1 MRVEWF
7 ENPDN
12 VAYVPIEDFADNFGK
27 ETGISGLREK
37 IEEFRQSPTAEGVV
51 LIGKKR
57 SALKLFIP
65 DLVFSKHIDMGETVW
80 VYIGE
85 MYPAYCLYWPMPEEQ
100 M

>member
-12 VAYVPIEDFADNFGK
+12 VAYVKIEDFAENFGK

-37 IEEFRQSPTAEGVV
+37 IEAFRANPKAEGEV

-65 DLVFSKHIDMGETVW
+65 DMVFDKHIDMGESVW

-85 MYPAYCLYWPMPEEQ
+85 MYPAYCLYWPMEEE
-100 M
+100 